1 MSLQELCGGDRSKL
15 LRIQIVSP
23 NGTIWGTS
31 GETNVN
37 ELLNGEGI
45 VLDLFPKLKPGTK
58 KVGQIKVIR
67 AEIFKRPTFADY
79 LRSGW

>member
-1 MSLQELCGGDRSKL
+1 M
-15 LRIQIVSP
+15 
-23 NGTIWGTS
+23 
-31 GETNVN
+31 N